1 MSQQTKKNGQ
11 PAWVKRILKLLGQAK
26 AKDEDCDRFG
36 ADSHQ
41 YKLAAPASE
50 EVVQKFEAQHGIRLP
65 EEYRDFLTLVGNGG
79 AGPFYGLFGVKV
91 PESKRRETELLE
103 QWLPDEENT
112 LQAEPL
118 IYPKMS
124 DADWDKA
131 AQSPYPYTGVL
142 PIGTQGCTLMT
153 GLMLTGPYR
162 GQVVYYDDDL
172 CGPPFFLREKG
183 VLAWYERWLREVIA
197 GYDDEETDFGLNVDG
212 NPAQLMELYEQT
224 GDPDEK
230 IEIINSYYKFQTLP
244 GKQKTYFK
252 QACAGE
258 SDMRIRMELIK
269 MLAHF
274 QVPGMTKEIDAL
286 WEYGAYAEAVS
297 VIQWGSTLDVTKD
310 WYEKVFEILPQLHGE
325 AFRNACYIFRSVRDY
340 PNVNAGRLKDALRR
354 EDLDQNELNSMFYC
368 IKELDGKEEVLDYFC
383 DYLPAE
389 EDTYSLLL
397 ALEAIEG
404 VTSRRL
410 QEIFVKLLDK
420 YRTHE
425 NTKFDYKGS
434 QMVSRSG
441 GCFGASSPEGQ
452 IVYVL
457 MRQFDW
463 SGLER
468 REAWRLLMN
477 GGRWQDWKK
486 QNGFS

>member
-1 MSQQTKKNGQ
+1 M
-11 PAWVKRILKLLGQAK
+11 
-26 AKDEDCDRFG
+26 
-36 ADSHQ
+36 
-41 YKLAAPASE
+41 
-50 EVVQKFEAQHGIRLP
+50 
-65 EEYRDFLTLVGNGG
+65 
-79 AGPFYGLFGVKV
+79 
-91 PESKRRETELLE
+91 
-103 QWLPDEENT
+103 
-112 LQAEPL
+112 
-118 IYPKMS
+118 
-124 DADWDKA
+124 
-131 AQSPYPYTGVL
+131 
-142 PIGTQGCTLMT
+142 
-153 GLMLTGPYR
+153 
-162 GQVVYYDDDL
+162 
-172 CGPPFFLREKG
+172 
-183 VLAWYERWLREVIA
+183 
-197 GYDDEETDFGLNVDG
+197 
-212 NPAQLMELYEQT
+212 MELYEQT
-224 GDPDEK
+224 GDPGEK

-274 QVPGMTKEIDAL
+274 QVPGMAKEIDAL

-297 VIQWGSTLDVTKD
+297 VIQWSSTLDVKKD

-325 AFRNACYIFRSVRDY
+325 AFSDACYIFCSVRDY

-383 DYLPAE
+383 DYLPIA

-397 ALEAIEG
+397 ALQALEG

-425 NTKFDYKGS
+425 NTKIDYEGS
-434 QMVSRSG
+434 QEVRG
-441 GCFGASSPEGQ
+441 GCFGASRPEGQ

-457 MRQFDW
+457 MCQFDLF
-463 SGLER
+463 GLER

-477 GGRWQDWKK
+477 DESWKK
-486 QNGFS
+486 WKQQNGFS